1 MSEQD
6 IIRRLD
12 DMEYLAKRRHDEV
25 IAKLAGIQAN
35 LIDQS
40 GQAGLNVVLKELR
53 DIKRTLST

>member
-25 IAKLAGIQAN
+25 MAKLAAIQAN

-40 GQAGLNVVLKELR
+40 GRTGLTVVLDELR
-53 DIKRTLST
+53 SIKRTLST